1 MEEEIGLSMVA
12 MHISRGCLIVPIQIE
27 LYDEIILRIQKDIL
41 ERVKETGVK
50 GVIIDVSGVEIIDSF
65 LAQAIYDT
73 VRMVSMLGAATV
85 LTGLKP
91 EVAASL
97 VDLDTDFKDVRIAM
111 DLEAGFQRLEPL
123 VRPKEEPEEVEEQ
136 EEMEESEKIEE
147 PEGEVDEDR
156 EVQVDE
162 DEEIEEEDNYKDE
175 ELGKNY

>member
-1 MEEEIGLSMVA
+1 MEEEIVLSKVA

-27 LYDEIILRIQKDIL
+27 LYDETILQIQRDIL
-41 ERVKETGVK
+41 EIIKETGVK

-97 VDLDTDFKDVRIAM
+97 VDLDIDFRDIQTAM
-111 DLEAGFQRLEPL
+111 NLEAGFQRLEPL
-123 VRPKEEPEEVEEQ
+123 VRLKEEPEE
-136 EEMEESEKIEE
+136 IEE
-147 PEGEVDEDR
+147 Y
-156 EVQVDE
+156 
-162 DEEIEEEDNYKDE
+162 EEIEESEGEIDE
-175 ELGKNY
+175 EQEV

>member
-1 MEEEIGLSMVA
+1 VEDKITLSRVA

-41 ERVKETGVK
+41 ERVKNTGVK

-65 LAQAIYDT
+65 FAQAICDT
-73 VRMVSMLGAATV
+73 VKMASMLGATTV

-97 VDLDTDFKDVRIAM
+97 VDLDIDFKDVQTAM
-111 DLEAGFQRLEPL
+111 NLEAGFKILEPL
-123 VRPKEEPEEVEEQ
+123 VSPKEEPEEIEEY
-136 EEMEESEKIEE
+136 EEIEESE
-147 PEGEVDEDR
+147 GEFDEDQ
-156 EVQVDE
+156 EVQIGE

-175 ELGKNY
+175 E

>member
-1 MEEEIGLSMVA
+1 MEEEIGLSRVA

-65 LAQAIYDT
+65 LAQAICDT
-73 VRMVSMLGAATV
+73 MEMASMLGAATV

-97 VDLDTDFKDVRIAM
+97 IDLDIDFKDIRTAM
-111 DLEAGFQRLEPL
+111 NLEAGFQRLEPL
-123 VRPKEEPEEVEEQ
+123 VKPKEEPEE
-136 EEMEESEKIEE
+136 IEE
-147 PEGEVDEDR
+147 PEGEVDEDQ
-156 EVQVDE
+156 EVQVDD

-175 ELGKNY
+175 E

>member
-1 MEEEIGLSMVA
+1 MEDKISLSGVA

-65 LAQAIYDT
+65 FAQAICDT
-73 VRMVSMLGAATV
+73 MEMAFMLGAETV

-97 VDLDTDFKDVRIAM
+97 IDLDIDFKDIRTAM
-111 DLEAGFQRLEPL
+111 NLEAGFQRLEPL
-123 VRPKEEPEEVEEQ
+123 VRPKEEPEE
-136 EEMEESEKIEE
+136 IEE
-147 PEGEVDEDR
+147 PEGEIDEDQ

-162 DEEIEEEDNYKDE
+162 GEEIEEEDNYKDE
-175 ELGKNY
+175 E

>member
-1 MEEEIGLSMVA
+1 MEEKIGLSIVA

-65 LAQAIYDT
+65 FAQVICDT
-73 VRMVSMLGAATV
+73 TRMTYMLGATTV

-97 VDLDTDFKDVRIAM
+97 VDLDIDFKDVRIAM

-123 VRPKEEPEEVEEQ
+123 VRPKEEPEE
-136 EEMEESEKIEE
+136 IEE
-147 PEGEVDEDR
+147 PEREVDEDR

-162 DEEIEEEDNYKDE
+162 DEEIEEEDNYKDDE
-175 ELGKNY
+175 

>member
-1 MEEEIGLSMVA
+1 MEEEIVLSKVA

-27 LYDEIILRIQKDIL
+27 LYDETILQIQRDIL
-41 ERVKETGVK
+41 EIIKETGVK

-97 VDLDTDFKDVRIAM
+97 VDLDIDFRDIRTAM
-111 DLEAGFQRLEPL
+111 DIEAGFQRLESP
-123 VRPKEEPEEVEEQ
+123 VRPKEEPEEI
-136 EEMEESEKIEE
+136 EESE
-147 PEGEVDEDR
+147 GEFDEDQ
-156 EVQVDE
+156 EVQIGE
-162 DEEIEEEDNYKDE
+162 DGEIEEEDNYKDE
-175 ELGKNY
+175 E

>member
-1 MEEEIGLSMVA
+1 MEEKIGLSIVA

-65 LAQAIYDT
+65 FAQAICDT
-73 VRMVSMLGAATV
+73 TRMTYMLGATTV

-97 VDLDTDFKDVRIAM
+97 VDLDIDFKDVRIAM

-123 VRPKEEPEEVEEQ
+123 VRPKEEPEEIEEY
-136 EEMEESEKIEE
+136 EEIEE
-147 PEGEVDEDR
+147 PEREVDEDR

-175 ELGKNY
+175 E

>member
-1 MEEEIGLSMVA
+1 MEEKIGLSIVA

-27 LYDEIILRIQKDIL
+27 LYDETILRIQKDIL

-65 LAQAIYDT
+65 FAQAIYDT

-85 LTGLKP
+85 LTCLKP

-97 VDLDTDFKDVRIAM
+97 VDLDIDFKDVRIAM

-123 VRPKEEPEEVEEQ
+123 VRPKEEAEE
-136 EEMEESEKIEE
+136 IEE
-147 PEGEVDEDR
+147 PEGEIDEDR
-156 EVQVDE
+156 EVQVDD

-175 ELGKNY
+175 E